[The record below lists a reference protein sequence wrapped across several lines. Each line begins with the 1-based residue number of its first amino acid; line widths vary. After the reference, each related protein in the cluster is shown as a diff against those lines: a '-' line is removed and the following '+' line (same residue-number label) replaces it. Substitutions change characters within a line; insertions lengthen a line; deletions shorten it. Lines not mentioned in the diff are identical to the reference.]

1 MTPYKHTLCMLC
13 MLECLIN
20 RRTVLYY
27 EINDYTLNTYLGTN
41 QNSSVINSINNQIDC
56 GSPTVLKGARILTD
70 SYSTT
75 EAAQVTLICTEGL
88 FSNYT
93 ITCICTREGTWN
105 PDPAKFSCLPET
117 SGMASC
123 M

>member
-1 MTPYKHTLCMLC
+1 MKSM
-13 MLECLIN
+13 I
-20 RRTVLYY
+20 
-27 EINDYTLNTYLGTN
+27 TLNTYLGTD
-41 QNSSVINSINNQIDC
+41 QNSSVFNSVNNQIDC

-93 ITCICTREGTWN
+93 ITCICTRKGTWN